1 MRILHV
7 ITSLYTGGAE
17 KLMTDLLPRLKEKG
31 IEVEL
36 CVFNG
41 TVTPFYEQLKNDGI
55 TIHSFGNGS
64 VYNPLHIFKL
74 IHLIK
79 KGNFDIIHTH
89 NTASQLFGAI
99 ASLFTNKKICTT
111 EHNTSN
117 RRRNW
122 RLYRSVDRMMYN
134 RYDHIICIS
143 PETKINLLNS
153 LSRISCPISI
163 IYNGVALNK
172 FNIQSDNI
180 LPKKNS
186 YKTIIQV
193 AGFRPQKDQDTTI
206 KALKYLSDK
215 YHLYLVGDG
224 IRHNDLKN
232 LVETLSLNKRVHF
245 LGIRNDIPQLISY
258 ADFVVMSSH
267 WEGFGLAAVEGM
279 AAGKPVIASDVDGL
293 REVVAGAGVLFES
306 GNEKDLAEKIMQLDS
321 NSKLYESI
329 SKKCIERAKE
339 FDISKMVDGYM
350 QIYTLIENI

>member
-17 KLMTDLLPRLKEKG
+17 KLMTDLLPKLQEKG
-31 IEVEL
+31 LEVEL

-41 TVTPFYEQLKNDGI
+41 TVTPFYEQLRNDGI

-99 ASLFTNKKICTT
+99 ASLFTNKKFCTT
-111 EHNTSN
+111 EHSTSN

-134 RYDHIICIS
+134 RYNHVICIS
-143 PETKINLLNS
+143 PETKDNLLKF
-153 LSRISCPISI
+153 LSNASCPIST
-163 IYNGVALNK
+163 IYNGIDLNK
-172 FNIQSDNI
+172 FNIQSTHI
-180 LPKKNS
+180 LSKKNNFR
-186 YKTIIQV
+186 TLIQV
-193 AGFRPQKDQDTTI
+193 GGFRLEKDQDTTI
-206 KALKYLSDK
+206 KALEYLPDK

-224 IRHNDLKN
+224 VRHKDLKN
-232 LVETLSLNKRVHF
+232 LVETLSLQKRVHF
-245 LGIRNDIPQLISY
+245 LGIRNDIPQLMSY
-258 ADFVVMSSH
+258 SDFVVMSSH

-293 REVVAGAGVLFES
+293 REVVAGAGVLFEP

-321 NSKLYESI
+321 DSKVYELTA
-329 SKKCIERAKE
+329 KKCFERAKE
-339 FDISKMVDGYM
+339 FDISKMVDGYLK
-350 QIYTLIENI
+350 IYTELLKN

>member
-17 KLMTDLLPRLKEKG
+17 KLMTDLLPKLQEKG
-31 IEVEL
+31 LVVEL

-41 TVTPFYEQLKNDGI
+41 TITPFCEQLRNNGI
-55 TIHSFGNGS
+55 TIHSFGKGS

-99 ASLFTNKKICTT
+99 ASLFTNKKFCTT
-111 EHNTSN
+111 EHSTSN

-134 RYDHIICIS
+134 RYNHIICIS
-143 PETKINLLNS
+143 PETRINLLNS
-153 LSRISCPISI
+153 LSRTSCPVSI
-163 IYNGVALNK
+163 IYNGVDLNK
-172 FNIQSDNI
+172 FNTLFSHI
-180 LPKKNS
+180 LPTKNGCR
-186 YKTIIQV
+186 ILIQV
-193 AGFRPQKDQDTTI
+193 AGFRLEKDQDTTI
-206 KALKYLSDK
+206 KALKYLPDN

-224 IRHNDLKN
+224 VRHKDLKN
-232 LVETLSLNKRVHF
+232 LVETLSLQKRVRF
-245 LGIRNDIPQLISY
+245 LGIRNDIPQLMSY
-258 ADFVVMSSH
+258 SDFVVMSSH

-279 AAGKPVIASDVDGL
+279 AARKPVIASEVDGL
-293 REVVAGAGVLFES
+293 REVVAGAGVLFEH

-321 NSKLYESI
+321 DSKVYELTA
-329 SKKCIERAKE
+329 KKCFERAKE
-339 FDISKMVDGYM
+339 FDISKMVDGYLK
-350 QIYTLIENI
+350 IYTELLKN